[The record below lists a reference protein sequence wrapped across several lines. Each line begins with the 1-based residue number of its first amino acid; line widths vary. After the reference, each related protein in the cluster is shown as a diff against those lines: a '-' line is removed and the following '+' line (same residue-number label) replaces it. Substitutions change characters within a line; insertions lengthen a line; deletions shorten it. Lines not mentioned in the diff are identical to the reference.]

1 MVGPTIYL
9 VGLEALSLDHDV
21 AQAAAGGGR
30 GRDGVVVVAGG
41 HGGHHL
47 QGPLLCFIMAP
58 RPLLIPL
65 RLTKFNKSHPSMT
78 SAQRGEGG
86 SGDSD
91 NGSINSQNILGNI
104 YG

>member
-41 HGGHHL
+41 DGGHHL
-47 QGPLLCFIMAP
+47 
-58 RPLLIPL
+58 
-65 RLTKFNKSHPSMT
+65 
-78 SAQRGEGG
+78 EGW
-86 SGDSD
+86 DA
-91 NGSINSQNILGNI
+91 
-104 YG
+104 

>member
-1 MVGPTIYL
+1 MGLFLSLSFLCIGDNSPSKVCYHHSAWEQQWLAQPSTYL

-47 QGPLLCFIMAP
+47 EGALCFIMAP

-65 RLTKFNKSHPSMT
+65 RFTKL
-78 SAQRGEGG
+78 
-86 SGDSD
+86 
-91 NGSINSQNILGNI
+91 NI
-104 YG
+104 

>member
-1 MVGPTIYL
+1 MGVFLSLSLLCIGDNSPSKVCYHYSAWEQQWLAQPSTYL

-47 QGPLLCFIMAP
+47 EGVLCFNMAT
-58 RPLLIPL
+58 RLLLIPL
-65 RLTKFNKSHPSMT
+65 ILTKFN
-78 SAQRGEGG
+78 
-86 SGDSD
+86 
-91 NGSINSQNILGNI
+91 I
-104 YG
+104 

>member
-9 VGLEALSLDHDV
+9 VGLETLSLDHDV

-47 QGPLLCFIMAP
+47 EGWDA
-58 RPLLIPL
+58 LIWQL
-65 RLTKFNKSHPSMT
+65 
-78 SAQRGEGG
+78 G
-86 SGDSD
+86 SY
-91 NGSINSQNILGNI
+91 L
-104 YG
+104 YR